1 MPMRLKTPMP
11 SLDGATEWFNDEG
24 FKPEDLA
31 GHPVLI
37 HFWAVSCHIC
47 HEVMDEVVS
56 YVHAYKDHGL
66 KVVGIHMPKQES
78 DLDVGKVKKDIEQ
91 YNIVQ
96 PVDIDQLEGQMIV
109 ATKWLER
116 IEHRLERM
124 EEVRA
129 DLLQAITKLQTELEF
144 KSENTDQEKEIIK
157 QLLSKDKSYQENF
170 AQLLEGEKSRK
181 QERFLQIWAILGPVL
196 ASVLTSFFARFFV

>member
-1 MPMRLKTPMP
+1 MSSEQNDKAKELDKQLQRIYQRLDKF
-11 SLDGATEWFNDEG
+11 EER
-24 FKPEDLA
+24 
-31 GHPVLI
+31 
-37 HFWAVSCHIC
+37 
-47 HEVMDEVVS
+47 
-56 YVHAYKDHGL
+56 
-66 KVVGIHMPKQES
+66 
-78 DLDVGKVKKDIEQ
+78 
-91 YNIVQ
+91 
-96 PVDIDQLEGQMIV
+96 IDQLEGQMIV

-144 KSENTDQEKEIIK
+144 KSEKTDQEKEIIK
-157 QLLSKDKSYQENF
+157 QLLNKDKSYQENF

-196 ASVLTSFFARFFV
+196 ASVLTSFFARYFV